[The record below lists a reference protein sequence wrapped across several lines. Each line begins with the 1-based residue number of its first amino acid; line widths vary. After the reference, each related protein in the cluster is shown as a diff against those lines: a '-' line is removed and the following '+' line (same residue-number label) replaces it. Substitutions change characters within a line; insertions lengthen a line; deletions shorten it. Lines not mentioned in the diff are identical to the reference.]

1 MDSETVE
8 TGVSGEDAPAEV
20 SPVPEVGVNGD
31 LDRGEPD
38 GLGEPERAGESSV
51 PDGVVTSSTPE
62 SPRIEEDEPE
72 SKEAREMIITE
83 LKTGQPRASLKKY
96 QKPSNTFVVGP

>member
-8 TGVSGEDAPAEV
+8 TGVNAENAPAEAP
-20 SPVPEVGVNGD
+20 SVPEVGVNGD
-31 LDRGEPD
+31 LGRGEPD
-38 GLGEPERAGESSV
+38 GLSEPDRAGESSV
-51 PDGVVTSSTPE
+51 PDGVVTCSEPE
-62 SPRIEEDEPE
+62 SPRIEDEPDP
-72 SKEAREMIITE
+72 KEKREMIITE